1 MQTYN
6 ELKTE
11 YTRQVEMTEQAL
23 TRVQGRI
30 NLISLLRV
38 LLYCMAVAGVFYFWN
53 EGWALMAGTLVLTLL
68 PFLMLIRYH
77 NRLFWRKEYL
87 EKERETSLQELAA
100 LDNDF
105 SALDEGREYIDA
117 SHLYTYDLD
126 VFGAHSLFQ
135 CLNRTCT
142 PIGKDVLADWLNHH
156 LEDREKILH
165 RQETVR
171 ELADPN
177 RDTPVIEYKS
187 TLFDKN
193 NAKINEWVETIRQ
206 IQNDDRSWW

>member
-1 MQTYN
+1 MDN
-6 ELKTE
+6 ELKAE
-11 YTRQVEMTEQAL
+11 YTRRIEEAGQAL
-23 TRVQGRI
+23 ARVQNRI
-30 NLISLLRV
+30 NRISLLRV
-38 LLYCMAVAGVFYFWN
+38 LLFCMAVAGVIYFWN

-142 PIGKDVLADWLNHH
+142 PIGKDVLAKPSF
-156 LEDREKILH
+156 RG
-165 RQETVR
+165 
-171 ELADPN
+171 
-177 RDTPVIEYKS
+177 
-187 TLFDKN
+187 
-193 NAKINEWVETIRQ
+193 
-206 IQNDDRSWW
+206 

>member
-1 MQTYN
+1 M
-6 ELKTE
+6 
-11 YTRQVEMTEQAL
+11 A
-23 TRVQGRI
+23 RVQNRI
-30 NLISLLRV
+30 NRISLLRV
-38 LLYCMAVAGVFYFWN
+38 LLFCMAVAGVIYFWN

-142 PIGKDVLADWLNHH
+142 PIGKDVLAKPSF
-156 LEDREKILH
+156 RG
-165 RQETVR
+165 
-171 ELADPN
+171 
-177 RDTPVIEYKS
+177 
-187 TLFDKN
+187 
-193 NAKINEWVETIRQ
+193 
-206 IQNDDRSWW
+206 

>member
-38 LLYCMAVAGVFYFWN
+38 LLFCMAVAGVFYFWN

-100 LDNDF
+100 LDNASMPRISILTTWTC
-105 SALDEGREYIDA
+105 SARTPCSSA
-117 SHLYTYDLD
+117 STVPVRPLARTYW
-126 VFGAHSLFQ
+126 
-135 CLNRTCT
+135 R
-142 PIGKDVLADWLNHH
+142 IG
-156 LEDREKILH
+156 
-165 RQETVR
+165 
-171 ELADPN
+171 
-177 RDTPVIEYKS
+177 
-187 TLFDKN
+187 
-193 NAKINEWVETIRQ
+193 
-206 IQNDDRSWW
+206 